1 MFFGFGRAFV
11 LGLAGGCLVTFCELE
26 AGGVELGFQVA
37 VVVEPD
43 DRIGDGLLLLGSAE
57 GSVAVRVICIAGAGE
72 VEEGAPGGCVAPS
85 VVGVGVEGLEV
96 GLQADAAGFREGGG
110 GGRA

>member
-1 MFFGFGRAFV
+1 MFFGFGGAFV
-11 LGLAGGCLVTFCELE
+11 LGLAGGCLVAFCELE
-26 AGGVELGFQVA
+26 AGGVKLGFQVA

-43 DRIGDGLLLLGSAE
+43 DGVGDGLLLGSAE
-57 GSVAVRVICIAGAGE
+57 GSVAVGMVGVVGAGK

-96 GLQADAAGFREGGG
+96 GLQADATGFGEGGG